1 MKTIKTNNQ
10 ELIQAIKQIVEAVKV
25 FQKHGQSNPLQSGFL
40 KEFVMAQI
48 LNHEVVIDKHLADGI
63 FGDDFFEYLTCS
75 SSAKTQTFAF
85 DGMKNGDDE
94 SMNKSLSRISR
105 NKEVIFTVFD
115 GLIPLEMYKVNSSL
129 VHDFVKDN
137 LIRRKTSKNNEHTV
151 NISLKW
157 VKQNCEVV
165 KF

>member
-10 ELIQAIKQIVEAVKV
+10 ELIQAANQIVEAVKI
-25 FQKHGQSNPLQSGFL
+25 FQKYGQSNPLQPGFL

-48 LNHEVVIDKHLADGI
+48 LNHEVVIDKHLADGVS
-63 FGDDFFEYLTCS
+63 GDDFFEYLTCS
-75 SSAKTQTFAF
+75 SSAKTQQFAF

-105 NKEVIFTVFD
+105 NKEVIFAVFD
-115 GLIPLEMYKVNSSL
+115 GLIPIEMYKVDSS
-129 VHDFVKDN
+129 VVYKFVKEN

-151 NISLKW
+151 NIGLNW
-157 VKQNCEVV
+157 VKQNCEVI